1 MEGSPQPEWEV
12 NFKRVIIKMSDG
24 SLFSGKV
31 NIRLYQ
37 RLSDFFRSADDRFV
51 VLTLD
56 QDQPER
62 VIMAN
67 KSYIVWA
74 EAAD

>member
-1 MEGSPQPEWEV
+1 MDGSQEWEI
-12 NFKRVIIKMSDG
+12 NFKRVTVKMSDG

-31 NIRLYQ
+31 NIRLFQ
-37 RLSDFFRSADDRFV
+37 RLSDFFRSVDDRFI
-51 VLTLD
+51 VLVLD
-56 QDQPER
+56 QDQKER
-62 VIMAN
+62 VMMAN

>member
-1 MEGSPQPEWEV
+1 MEGSPQEEWEV
-12 NFKRVIIKMSDG
+12 NFKRVMIKMSDG

-31 NIRLYQ
+31 NIRLFQ
-37 RLSDFFRSADDRFV
+37 RLSDFFRSADDRFIV
-51 VLTLD
+51 VVAD
-56 QDQPER
+56 QEQPER

-74 EAAD
+74 EAAE

>member
-1 MEGSPQPEWEV
+1 MEGSAEREWEV
-12 NFKRVIIKMSDG
+12 NYRHVTIKMSDG

-31 NIRLYQ
+31 NIRLFQ

-51 VLTLD
+51 VLVVD
-56 QDQPER
+56 EDHNER
-62 VIMAN
+62 VMMAN

-74 EAAD
+74 EATD